1 VPAIIQHYI
10 PTFLQ
15 RRFGVDPESKKT
27 KVFRLDTSSGSC
39 RVANPRNEAAER
51 RYYRLVDEDGKIDD
65 SVEDLLS
72 DVEYRGA
79 GVIRSIVESPSASI
93 EPQDLVSLAVFVAT
107 MKCRTPEGR
116 ADLADADVE
125 ISKLAAM
132 QLFSDFEAVKRSMD
146 PGASDE
152 AVKRLRGR
160 LLDDL
165 KDGDIYFEST
175 ATREIGLMLAGMPA
189 MVDWLIS
196 KADWHVLVTP
206 SDRQFILSD
215 APVTHYDPTP
225 KMPGAGAGFDSSPG
239 AMTFIPIDPC
249 IGLLIRPSPD
259 ELLNWRTRPIDR
271 VLVDDLNLLIYAQ
284 AGRAIFGAS
293 QGIVT
298 GVRRDA
304 RRNRKRLAQYARRR
318 PRIWVSEDVD
328 TAWSIGDSRTFRSTN
343 RDGTI
348 LRKLH
353 VDQAAYRE
361 ARRTAHGPTNR
372 RQPE

>member
-125 ISKLAAM
+125 TSKLAAM
-132 QLFSDFEAVKRSMD
+132 QLFSDFEAVQWIRVRQTRRSN
-146 PGASDE
+146 ACV
-152 AVKRLRGR
+152 AAC
-160 LLDDL
+160 
-165 KDGDIYFEST
+165 ST
-175 ATREIGLMLAGMPA
+175 I
-189 MVDWLIS
+189 
-196 KADWHVLVTP
+196 
-206 SDRQFILSD
+206 
-215 APVTHYDPTP
+215 
-225 KMPGAGAGFDSSPG
+225 
-239 AMTFIPIDPC
+239 
-249 IGLLIRPSPD
+249 
-259 ELLNWRTRPIDR
+259 
-271 VLVDDLNLLIYAQ
+271 
-284 AGRAIFGAS
+284 
-293 QGIVT
+293 
-298 GVRRDA
+298 
-304 RRNRKRLAQYARRR
+304 
-318 PRIWVSEDVD
+318 
-328 TAWSIGDSRTFRSTN
+328 
-343 RDGTI
+343 
-348 LRKLH
+348 
-353 VDQAAYRE
+353 
-361 ARRTAHGPTNR
+361 
-372 RQPE
+372 

>member
-1 VPAIIQHYI
+1 
-10 PTFLQ
+10 
-15 RRFGVDPESKKT
+15 
-27 KVFRLDTSSGSC
+27 
-39 RVANPRNEAAER
+39 
-51 RYYRLVDEDGKIDD
+51 
-65 SVEDLLS
+65 
-72 DVEYRGA
+72 
-79 GVIRSIVESPSASI
+79 
-93 EPQDLVSLAVFVAT
+93 
-107 MKCRTPEGR
+107 M
-116 ADLADADVE
+116 
-125 ISKLAAM
+125 
-132 QLFSDFEAVKRSMD
+132 
-146 PGASDE
+146 
-152 AVKRLRGR
+152 RGR

-196 KADWHVLVTP
+196 RANWHVLVTP

-239 AMTFIPIDPC
+239 AMTFLPIDPC

-271 VLVDDLNLLIYAQ
+271 ALVDDLNLLIYAQ
-284 AGRAIFGAS
+284 AGGAIFGAS

-304 RRNRKRLAQYARRR
+304 RRNRKRVAQYARRR
-318 PRIWVSEDVD
+318 PRIWVSEEID
-328 TAWSIGDSRTFRSTN
+328 TASPLGGIRTFRSTN

-348 LRKLH
+348 HRRLH
-353 VDQAAYRE
+353 VDPAADQQARQQ
-361 ARRTAHGPTNR
+361 AR
-372 RQPE
+372 

>member
-1 VPAIIQHYI
+1 
-10 PTFLQ
+10 
-15 RRFGVDPESKKT
+15 
-27 KVFRLDTSSGSC
+27 
-39 RVANPRNEAAER
+39 
-51 RYYRLVDEDGKIDD
+51 
-65 SVEDLLS
+65 
-72 DVEYRGA
+72 
-79 GVIRSIVESPSASI
+79 
-93 EPQDLVSLAVFVAT
+93 
-107 MKCRTPEGR
+107 
-116 ADLADADVE
+116 
-125 ISKLAAM
+125 
-132 QLFSDFEAVKRSMD
+132 MD

-152 AVKRLRGR
+152 AVKRMRGR

-271 VLVDDLNLLIYAQ
+271 ALVRPQSAELCAGGARDLRRFP
-284 AGRAIFGAS
+284 GDRDRSSPRRGETESGSRSMPGVGPAS
-293 QGIVT
+293 GF
-298 GVRRDA
+298 
-304 RRNRKRLAQYARRR
+304 
-318 PRIWVSEDVD
+318 PRM
-328 TAWSIGDSRTFRSTN
+328 STP
-343 RDGTI
+343 RG
-348 LRKLH
+348 L
-353 VDQAAYRE
+353 
-361 ARRTAHGPTNR
+361 
-372 RQPE
+372 